1 MAQNLTLVGSPPGA
15 PVTFGSESGTLNAQG
30 VYVTT
35 GQYAAGQYSATLTVG
50 GDSSLTGFEVVD
62 GTSVYQLT
70 PVPTTD
76 DGSGA
81 SDQTV
86 SPTGAAAPTSSNPGT
101 IAPAT
106 AAAAAPIERRLP
118 PTNTSQAAAA
128 APISR
133 QAPTSPYEYLDPQ
146 SGFGRYFTAT
156 QARMYIG
163 NLFIEELAG
172 VQFVLQSNKVPIYGY
187 ASEMFDAVGDGKS
200 LVQGQL
206 MINFI
211 SEGYLYTVLEEHK
224 AFTGNSTTTPAQ
236 QLFQSLLD
244 QQKALQAT
252 SNPSAATLSQIASIK
267 SQRQQMMAADPTL
280 ASVSKRTTLANS
292 TTAVSKKNGVYRKVP
307 FDIVLEL
314 EGGGRTVTRRISN
327 AVLTSNEQI
336 YGDSDSPLIDSY
348 GFIARSL
355 L

>member
-1 MAQNLTLVGSPPGA
+1 
-15 PVTFGSESGTLNAQG
+15 
-30 VYVTT
+30 
-35 GQYAAGQYSATLTVG
+35 
-50 GDSSLTGFEVVD
+50 
-62 GTSVYQLT
+62 
-70 PVPTTD
+70 
-76 DGSGA
+76 
-81 SDQTV
+81 
-86 SPTGAAAPTSSNPGT
+86 
-101 IAPAT
+101 
-106 AAAAAPIERRLP
+106 
-118 PTNTSQAAAA
+118 
-128 APISR
+128 
-133 QAPTSPYEYLDPQ
+133 
-146 SGFGRYFTAT
+146 
-156 QARMYIG
+156 MYIG

-224 AFTGNSTTTPAQ
+224 AFAGNSTTTPAQ